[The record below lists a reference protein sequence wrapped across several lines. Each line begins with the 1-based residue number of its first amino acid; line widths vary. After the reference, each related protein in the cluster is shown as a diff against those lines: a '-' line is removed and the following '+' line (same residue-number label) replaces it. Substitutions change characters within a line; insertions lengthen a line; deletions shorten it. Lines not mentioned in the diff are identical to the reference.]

1 MSEREIRFRDSSLT
15 NGVSMSTIREIR
27 FLKSTNHEN
36 IVKLF
41 DIVSPQGTCVFVVQ
55 TIVTKLNPICMIM
68 EYVDHDMWGILQ
80 FAKESHLPM

>member
-1 MSEREIRFRDSSLT
+1 
-15 NGVSMSTIREIR
+15 MSTIREIR

-41 DIVSPQGTCVFVVQ
+41 DIVSPQGTCGFVVQ
-55 TIVTKLNPICMIM
+55 TIVTLSMDYTKLNPICMIM
-68 EYVDHDMWGILQ
+68 DYVDHDMWGILQ

>member
-1 MSEREIRFRDSSLT
+1 
-15 NGVSMSTIREIR
+15 MSTIREIR

-41 DIVSPQGTCVFVVQ
+41 DIVSPQGSCVFVVQ
-55 TIVTKLNPICMIM
+55 TIVTLSMDYTKLNPICMIM
-68 EYVDHDMWGILQ
+68 DYVDHDMWGILQ

>member
-1 MSEREIRFRDSSLT
+1 
-15 NGVSMSTIREIR
+15 MSTIREIR

-41 DIVSPQGTCVFVVQ
+41 DIVSPQGRGIFVVQ
-55 TIVTKLNPICMIM
+55 SIVSLSMDYTKLNPICMIM
-68 EYVDHDMWGILQ
+68 DYVDHDMWGILQ

>member
-1 MSEREIRFRDSSLT
+1 
-15 NGVSMSTIREIR
+15 MSTIREIR

-41 DIVSPQGTCVFVVQ
+41 DIVSPQGRCEFVVQ
-55 TIVTKLNPICMIM
+55 SIVTLSMDYTKLNPICMIM
-68 EYVDHDMWGILQ
+68 DYVDHDMWGILQ